1 MSGRLPR
8 EFIDQL
14 LSRIDVVEIVD
25 RCVPLKKAGKDFK
38 ACCPFHDEKTPS
50 FTVSPSKQFYH
61 CFGCGASGTA
71 ITFVMEFNHLGFREA
86 VEDLANAVGLAI
98 PDTGLEH
105 QDNDTPRLLEHL
117 EKAKQFYKRQLRS
130 APGAEAAIA
139 YLKQRG
145 ISGEVAAEFEIGY
158 APDDWQSLADTAAGD
173 SKKLTEM
180 TRAGL
185 ISQRETGGHYD
196 RFRSRIVFPINDRRG
211 RTVAFGGRIIG
222 QGEPKYLNSAESP
235 VFNKSAELY
244 HLHQAR
250 AAIAKQD
257 EVLVVEGYLD
267 VIALVQHGVGNTV
280 ATLGTATTPLHLQQL
295 FRLTSS
301 VVFCFDGD
309 RAGRTAAWRALQVAL
324 SELRDGRQA
333 SFLFLPE
340 GEDPDSLIRAQGP
353 DTFRLLVDKATPLP
367 DFLFDS
373 LAGETDLSRM
383 DGRARLA
390 ALATPLL
397 EKIPQGPLLDLMQQR
412 LTELSGVRTDPT
424 RLTNKSAQHK
434 TTRTQPDKR
443 LTPLATAIS
452 LLIQHPHLANEG
464 SLPPLDKDGDDA
476 RGLDLLMSIDQLA
489 RSETNL
495 STAGVVE
502 RFRDDKDF
510 LTLEKLAVHNHHL
523 DDNQLV
529 EFYRQTLAT
538 LEEQQVSAH
547 ITALLA
553 RSDSQEKSATYR
565 ERLASLF
572 KRQQSLRHVR
582 EKR

>member
-14 LSRIDVVEIVD
+14 LSRIDVVEVVD

-86 VEDLANAVGLAI
+86 VEDLANAVGLPI
-98 PDTGLEH
+98 PDAGLEH

-117 EKAKQFYKRQLRS
+117 EEAKQFYKRQLRS

-158 APDDWQSLADTAAGD
+158 APDNWQSLADTAAGD
-173 SKKLTEM
+173 SQKLTEM

-196 RFRSRIVFPINDRRG
+196 RFRSRIVFPIDDRRG

-250 AAIAKQD
+250 GAIAKQD

-267 VIALVQHGVGNTV
+267 VIALVQHGIGNTV

-340 GEDPDSLIRAQGP
+340 GEDPDSLIRAQGA

-367 DFLFDS
+367 DFLFEN

-383 DGRARLA
+383 DGRARLV

-412 LTELSGVRTDPT
+412 LTELSGVRTGPT
-424 RLTNKSAQHK
+424 SLTNKPARPK

-452 LLIQHPHLANEG
+452 LLIQHPSLASEG
-464 SLPPLDKDGDDA
+464 PLPALDKEGDDA
-476 RGLDLLMSIDQLA
+476 RGLDLLITIDRVA
-489 RSETNL
+489 RSEPNL

-523 DDNQLV
+523 DDNRLV
-529 EFYRQTLAT
+529 EFYQQTLAT

-553 RSDSQEKSATYR
+553 RSDSQAESATYR

-572 KRQQSLRHVR
+572 KRQQSLRQVR
-582 EKR
+582 ENR

>member
-1 MSGRLPR
+1 M
-8 EFIDQL
+8 
-14 LSRIDVVEIVD
+14 
-25 RCVPLKKAGKDFK
+25 
-38 ACCPFHDEKTPS
+38 
-50 FTVSPSKQFYH
+50 
-61 CFGCGASGTA
+61 
-71 ITFVMEFNHLGFREA
+71 
-86 VEDLANAVGLAI
+86 
-98 PDTGLEH
+98 
-105 QDNDTPRLLEHL
+105 LEHL
-117 EKAKQFYKRQLRS
+117 EEAKQFYKRQLRS

-222 QGEPKYLNSAESP
+222 RGEPKYLNSAESP

-309 RAGRTAAWRALQVAL
+309 RAGRTAAWRALQVTL

-353 DTFRLLVDKATPLP
+353 DTFRPVSYT
-367 DFLFDS
+367 
-373 LAGETDLSRM
+373 
-383 DGRARLA
+383 
-390 ALATPLL
+390 
-397 EKIPQGPLLDLMQQR
+397 
-412 LTELSGVRTDPT
+412 
-424 RLTNKSAQHK
+424 H
-434 TTRTQPDKR
+434 
-443 LTPLATAIS
+443 
-452 LLIQHPHLANEG
+452 
-464 SLPPLDKDGDDA
+464 
-476 RGLDLLMSIDQLA
+476 
-489 RSETNL
+489 
-495 STAGVVE
+495 
-502 RFRDDKDF
+502 
-510 LTLEKLAVHNHHL
+510 LTLPTKA
-523 DDNQLV
+523 
-529 EFYRQTLAT
+529 
-538 LEEQQVSAH
+538 
-547 ITALLA
+547 
-553 RSDSQEKSATYR
+553 
-565 ERLASLF
+565 
-572 KRQQSLRHVR
+572 
-582 EKR
+582 

>member
-1 MSGRLPR
+1 MGS
-8 EFIDQL
+8 
-14 LSRIDVVEIVD
+14 
-25 RCVPLKKAGKDFK
+25 
-38 ACCPFHDEKTPS
+38 
-50 FTVSPSKQFYH
+50 
-61 CFGCGASGTA
+61 
-71 ITFVMEFNHLGFREA
+71 
-86 VEDLANAVGLAI
+86 
-98 PDTGLEH
+98 
-105 QDNDTPRLLEHL
+105 
-117 EKAKQFYKRQLRS
+117 
-130 APGAEAAIA
+130 
-139 YLKQRG
+139 
-145 ISGEVAAEFEIGY
+145 
-158 APDDWQSLADTAAGD
+158 
-173 SKKLTEM
+173 EM
-180 TRAGL
+180 CIR
-185 ISQRETGGHYD
+185 D

-267 VIALVQHGVGNTV
+267 VIALVQHGVGNAV

-373 LAGETDLSRM
+373 LARETDLSRM

-424 RLTNKSAQHK
+424 RLTNKSVSYSH
-434 TTRTQPDKR
+434 
-443 LTPLATAIS
+443 
-452 LLIQHPHLANEG
+452 
-464 SLPPLDKDGDDA
+464 
-476 RGLDLLMSIDQLA
+476 
-489 RSETNL
+489 
-495 STAGVVE
+495 
-502 RFRDDKDF
+502 
-510 LTLEKLAVHNHHL
+510 LTLPTKA
-523 DDNQLV
+523 
-529 EFYRQTLAT
+529 
-538 LEEQQVSAH
+538 
-547 ITALLA
+547 
-553 RSDSQEKSATYR
+553 
-565 ERLASLF
+565 
-572 KRQQSLRHVR
+572 
-582 EKR
+582 

>member
-14 LSRIDVVEIVD
+14 LSRIDVVEVVD

-86 VEDLANAVGLAI
+86 VEDLANAVGLPI

-117 EKAKQFYKRQLRS
+117 EEAKQFYKRQLRS

-173 SKKLTEM
+173 SQKLTEM

-196 RFRSRIVFPINDRRG
+196 RFRSRIVFPIDDRRG

-267 VIALVQHGVGNTV
+267 VIALVQYGVDNTV

-340 GEDPDSLIRAQGP
+340 GEDPDSLIRAQGA

-367 DFLFDS
+367 DFLFEN

-383 DGRARLA
+383 DGRARLV

-412 LTELSGVRTDPT
+412 LTELSGVRTGPT
-424 RLTNKSAQHK
+424 SLTNKPARPK

-452 LLIQHPHLANEG
+452 LLIQHPSLASEG
-464 SLPPLDKDGDDA
+464 PLPALDKEGDDA
-476 RGLDLLMSIDQLA
+476 RGLDLLITIDRVA
-489 RSETNL
+489 RSEPNL

-523 DDNQLV
+523 DDNRLV
-529 EFYRQTLAT
+529 EFYQQTLAT

-553 RSDSQEKSATYR
+553 RSDSQEESATYR

-572 KRQQSLRHVR
+572 KRQQSLRQVR
-582 EKR
+582 ENR